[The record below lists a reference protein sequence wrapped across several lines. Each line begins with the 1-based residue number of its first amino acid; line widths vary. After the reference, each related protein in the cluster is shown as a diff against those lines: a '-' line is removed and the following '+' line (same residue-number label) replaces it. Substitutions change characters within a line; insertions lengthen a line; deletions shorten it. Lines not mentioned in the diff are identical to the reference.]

1 MILRKAILLLSL
13 LLLTA
18 ICHHATASSE
28 PLHLQGRSHVD
39 GYKLDLTENDW
50 RFLREHKVLRLGTA
64 LSDYP
69 PLDIPLDN
77 HIYEGISADYAAL
90 LADLLHVKIEVLQ
103 FPTRAQ
109 AVQALKEGK
118 IDLLSSSS
126 TFEASKHSLILSSA
140 YVESEPVLV
149 TRVDDNQHPEP
160 EPKADLAGQVVAM
173 FYDDPLIDIVRKVY
187 PEADVQLFPSPQS
200 ALGAVAFGQADA
212 YMGDMIGADYMAD
225 NIYLNSVN
233 LIYVTQ
239 LGEYNFAFAL
249 APENTHLQNLINI
262 ALKTIPPH
270 EKDNILRNWAADVS
284 IIDKERLNLSSA
296 EQRWI
301 SKHPQ
306 VNVTVSPNLAPLTF
320 FDSEGSFRGIT
331 ANLLTEIS
339 ARTGLKF
346 DISQAENSLGMVEQ
360 IKKGDADMSGA
371 ILSSTAQNSE
381 LSSTRPYI
389 NSPIVLIS
397 SINNK
402 EITTLADMDGKRLA
416 IARSYPWIEYIQT
429 NYPKIIIVKVD
440 SLKAGM
446 DSVVNGQNDATLN
459 LLLTGSYLISNQYRN
474 NLQVVATVGT
484 GMEQIAF
491 AMSRS
496 AVELQSIMNKALLS
510 ITPEEMHRLNTRW
523 HTKVFVDDSYWF
535 KNRTFIT
542 NSFAITVLLLVFTLV
557 WVSYLYRRHRI
568 QLRSNTLL
576 QEQVSFWRHLIDT
589 LPYPIYLFNSQGQLL
604 ATNRAYQALS
614 TSLGQDEQNE
624 FIGGTNFDDKCRQ
637 VIATGQGAMAD
648 RTLTLATDEQAT
660 FCHWMVP
667 FYDAQEQIIGV
678 MGGLID
684 VSQRQQQYH
693 ELELA
698 KSLADEANRAKTTFL
713 ATMSHEI
720 RTPIN
725 AIIGMLELALKK
737 AEQGLLDR
745 LAIEVASGAVNNLL
759 GLLGDILDIARIESG
774 RLSLQPER
782 ANLRVLVE
790 SVVSLFEQP
799 ARQKGLRFVLDID
812 FNFNTNN
819 DVLIDPVRFKQVMSN
834 LLSNAIKFTTE
845 GEVRVSL
852 KSLPQ
857 KNDQRL
863 TIWLQVEDSG
873 IGISEQ
879 DQAELF
885 TPFHQALNHGQSAR
899 NSTGLGLSICKVL
912 CEMMGG
918 KLELHSQL
926 GKGTQ
931 VEATFE
937 MQILQPLNL
946 PEVFETV
953 ATEPKT
959 LSILIVDDYLPNRM
973 LMLQQLNYLGHEVM
987 DAENGAVGLKLWRSE
1002 HFDVVITDCNM
1013 PVMDGYQLAKG
1024 IRQAESEQGLKPCLI
1039 FGFTANVQPE
1049 ERANCLAAG
1058 MDDCLFKPI
1067 SLKELNTR
1075 LTGIEPEE
1083 TVTPT
1088 TSEHDDIDI
1097 SELLQSAKGNNAA
1110 VQKLLGYL
1118 ASSTTSDLVLIAAL
1132 LENKDRQGLAQL
1144 AHKIKGGGRMIHAQ
1158 FLIIAC
1164 EQLETACA
1172 QPDID
1177 PILAAGQ
1184 RLEQAMKKLT
1194 EILASHH

>member
-1 MILRKAILLLSL
+1 MTLRKAILMLSL
-13 LLLTA
+13 LLLA
-18 ICHHATASSE
+18 VICHHATANTE

-69 PLDIPLDN
+69 PLDISLSN
-77 HIYEGISADYAAL
+77 NNYEGISADYAAL
-90 LADLLHVKIEVLQ
+90 LAELLHVKIEVLQ

-126 TFEASKHSLILSSA
+126 TFEANKNSLILSSA

-149 TRVDDNQHPEP
+149 TRIDDNQHPEP

-173 FYDDPLIDIVRKVY
+173 SYDDPLTEIVRKVY
-187 PEADVQLFPSPQS
+187 PEADVQLFPNQQS

-233 LIYVTQ
+233 LIYVTL

-284 IIDKERLNLSSA
+284 IIDKERLNLSPA
-296 EQRWI
+296 EKRWI
-301 SKHPQ
+301 EKHPQ
-306 VNVTVSPNLAPLTF
+306 INVTVSPNLAPLTF

-346 DISQAENSLGMVEQ
+346 DISQAENSLGMIEQ
-360 IKKGDADMSGA
+360 IKKGDAAMSGA
-371 ILSSTAQNSE
+371 ILSSTALNNE
-381 LSSTRPYI
+381 LSFTRPYLT
-389 NSPIVLIS
+389 SPIVLIS
-397 SINNK
+397 SISNK
-402 EITTLADMDGKRLA
+402 NIQTLADMDGKRLA
-416 IARSYPWIEYIQT
+416 IARSYPWIDYIKA
-429 NYPKIIIVKVD
+429 NYPKIVIVKVD

-446 DSVVNGQNDATLN
+446 DSVVNGQSDATLN

-474 NLQVVATVGT
+474 KLQAVATVGT
-484 GMEQIAF
+484 SMEQIAF

-496 AVELQSIMNKALLS
+496 AVELQSIMNKTLLS

-557 WVSYLYRRHRI
+557 WVTYLYHRHRI
-568 QLRSNTLL
+568 QLRSGMLL
-576 QEQVSFWRHLIDT
+576 QEQVSFWRSLIDT
-589 LPYPIYLFNSQGQLL
+589 LPYPIYLFNNKGQLL
-604 ATNRAYQALS
+604 ATNQAFQGWS
-614 TSLGQDEQNE
+614 TSLNQDDQQAIAEITHFNDACQ
-624 FIGGTNFDDKCRQ
+624 Q
-637 VIATGQGAMAD
+637 VISSGEGAMHD
-648 RTLTLATDEQAT
+648 LTFPLANGEQAT
-660 FCHWMVP
+660 FSHWMVP
-667 FYDAQEQIIGV
+667 FYDAEGKLIGV

-693 ELELA
+693 ELQLA
-698 KSLADEANRAKTTFL
+698 KSLADDANRAKTTFL

-737 AEQGLLDR
+737 AEKGLLDR
-745 LAIEVASGAVNNLL
+745 LAIEVASGAANNLL

-799 ARQKGLRFVLDID
+799 ARQKGIRFVLDID

-845 GEVRVSL
+845 GEIRVSL

-946 PEVFETV
+946 PEPFETTV
-953 ATEPKT
+953 AEPKT
-959 LSILIVDDYLPNRM
+959 LNILVVDDYLPNRM
-973 LMLQQLNYLGHEVM
+973 LMLQQLSYLGHEVM
-987 DAENGAVGLKLWRSE
+987 DAENGAMGLKLWHSE

-1013 PVMDGYQLAKG
+1013 PVMDGYQLARE
-1024 IRQAESEQGLKPCLI
+1024 IRQAESEQGLTPCLI

-1067 SLKELNTR
+1067 SLKDLNTR

-1083 TVTPT
+1083 AV
-1088 TSEHDDIDI
+1088 SSDSQEHNDIDI
-1097 SELLQSAKGNNAA
+1097 SELLQSAKGNDAA

-1118 ASSTTSDLVLIAAL
+1118 ASSTAGDLVLINAL
-1132 LENKDRQGLAQL
+1132 LDNKDRRGLAQL
-1144 AHKIKGGGRMIHAQ
+1144 AHKVKGGGRMIHAQ
-1158 FLIIAC
+1158 FLISAC

-1172 QPDID
+1172 QPAEDEM
-1177 PILAAGQ
+1177 LAAGQ
-1184 RLEQAMKKLT
+1184 RLQQAMKKLT
-1194 EILASHH
+1194 EILVARG

>member
-1 MILRKAILLLSL
+1 MTLRKAILMLSL
-13 LLLTA
+13 LLLA
-18 ICHHATASSE
+18 VICHHAAANGE

-50 RFLREHKVLRLGTA
+50 RFLREHKILRLGTA

-69 PLDIPLDN
+69 PLDISLN
-77 HIYEGISADYAAL
+77 NNYEGISADYAAL

-126 TFEASKHSLILSSA
+126 TFEAKKNSLILSGA

-173 FYDDPLIDIVRKVY
+173 SYDDPLTEIVRKVY
-187 PEADVQLFPSPQS
+187 PQADVQLFPNQQS

-233 LIYVTQ
+233 LIYVTS

-249 APENTHLQNLINI
+249 APENTHLQSLINI
-262 ALKTIPPH
+262 ALKAIPSH

-284 IIDKERLNLSSA
+284 IIDKERLNLSPA
-296 EQRWI
+296 EKRWI
-301 SKHPQ
+301 EKHPQ
-306 VNVTVSPNLAPLTF
+306 VDVTVSPNLAPLTF

-331 ANLLTEIS
+331 ANLLTEIT

-346 DISQAENSLGMVEQ
+346 DISQAENSLGMIEQ
-360 IKKGDADMSGA
+360 IKKGDAGMSGG
-371 ILSSTAQNSE
+371 ILSSTALNNE
-381 LSSTRPYI
+381 LSVTRPYLT
-389 NSPIVLIS
+389 SPIVLIS
-397 SINNK
+397 SINNRD
-402 EITTLADMDGKRLA
+402 IQTLADMDGKRLA
-416 IARSYPWIEYIQT
+416 IARSYPWIDYIQT

-446 DSVVNGQNDATLN
+446 DSVVNGQSDATLN

-474 NLQVVATVGT
+474 KLQVVATVGT
-484 GMEQIAF
+484 DMEQIAF

-496 AVELQSIMNKALLS
+496 SVELQSIMNKALLS
-510 ITPEEMHRLNTRW
+510 ITPEEMHRLTTRW

-568 QLRSNTLL
+568 QLRSNMLL
-576 QEQVSFWRHLIDT
+576 QEQASFWHSLIDS
-589 LPYPIYLFNSQGQLL
+589 LPYPIYLFNNQGQLL
-604 ATNRAYQALS
+604 ATNQAFQACNSALNQD
-614 TSLGQDEQNE
+614 GQQSIAEVTHFNDECQ
-624 FIGGTNFDDKCRQ
+624 Q
-637 VIATGQGAMAD
+637 VISSGQSTMTDRVLALATG
-648 RTLTLATDEQAT
+648 EQVT
-660 FCHWMVP
+660 FSHWMVP
-667 FYDAQEQIIGV
+667 FYDAEKKIIGV

-693 ELELA
+693 ELALA
-698 KSLADEANRAKTTFL
+698 KSLADDASRAKTTFL

-737 AEQGLLDR
+737 AEKGLLDR
-745 LAIEVASGAVNNLL
+745 LAIEVASGAANNLL

-799 ARQKGLRFVLDID
+799 ARQKGIRFVLDID

-863 TIWLQVEDSG
+863 TIWLQIEDSG
-873 IGISEQ
+873 IGISKQ

-946 PEVFETV
+946 PETFETV
-953 ATEPKT
+953 VAEPKT
-959 LSILIVDDYLPNRM
+959 LNILVVDDYLPNRM
-973 LMLQQLNYLGHEVM
+973 LMLQQLSYLGHEVM
-987 DAENGAVGLKLWRSE
+987 DAENGAAGLKLWQSE
-1002 HFDVVITDCNM
+1002 RFDVVITDCNM
-1013 PVMDGYQLAKG
+1013 PVMDGYQLARE
-1024 IRQAESEQGLKPCLI
+1024 IRQAENEQGLAPCLI

-1083 TVTPT
+1083 ALS
-1088 TSEHDDIDI
+1088 SEIQEDDDIDV
-1097 SELLQSAKGNNAA
+1097 SELLQSAKGNDAA

-1118 ASSTTSDLVLIAAL
+1118 ASSTASDLVLINEL
-1132 LENKDRQGLAQL
+1132 LGKKDRRGLSQL
-1144 AHKIKGGGRMIHAQ
+1144 AHKVKGGGRMIHAQ
-1158 FLIIAC
+1158 FLITAC

-1172 QPDID
+1172 QPDED
-1177 PILAAGQ
+1177 EMLAAGQ
-1184 RLEQAMKKLT
+1184 RLQQAMKKLT
-1194 EILASHH
+1194 EILVSRG